1 MKFKK
6 TIDISESEIIR
17 EINET
22 FSNAKKK
29 NLIQKI
35 ITLDEYNN
43 LDLDFLM
50 TIYEVIA
57 KNVIDET
64 KGTGFENEAKD
75 IKIYIQNLQK
85 KLVDAGWLE

>member
-35 ITLDEYNN
+35 LLWMNIT
-43 LDLDFLM
+43 
-50 TIYEVIA
+50 I
-57 KNVIDET
+57 
-64 KGTGFENEAKD
+64 
-75 IKIYIQNLQK
+75 
-85 KLVDAGWLE
+85 